1 MTVLSIEHQMRRAES
16 LIQKGRVDDAKSLY
30 EELLK
35 KFPKN
40 QKAQKRLA
48 NLIRKKEEI
57 QSSTEVERYNQL
69 LISLHFEG
77 RFEEMLDISKKATQE
92 NPNSILGWFY
102 YGAAHRALGNSEAA
116 LSAFKR
122 VIEINPTFSDGHTNL
137 GAVFQDRNE
146 FGIAIEC
153 YKTAICLKDNNAKA
167 FNNLGTAY
175 KAKGDLKN
183 SIEAYKKA
191 ISIEPQFAVAHKN
204 LGSALKDVGLNSEAK
219 RAYKIALSLR
229 PNDEEIEYM
238 IACLVGEKLQTAPRR
253 YVEKLFDGYAT
264 RFEQALVGQ
273 LDYKIPELIS
283 QLFNKEKGDELVESV
298 LDLGCGT
305 GLVGEK
311 IRNKCKRLEGID
323 LSQNMVELAARK
335 QVYDKVVKADIA
347 EYLASTELD
356 FDCFIAADVF
366 VYLGDLAEVFCQI
379 KSKNKRGGMLF
390 FSTEHNEK
398 EGFFLE
404 TSGRFSHSKSY
415 VESLCVEFGYAISSF
430 SKTRLRKEKETFLEG
445 GLYILEF

>member
-1 MTVLSIEHQMRRAES
+1 MTVLSVENQMRRAKS
-16 LIQKGRVDDAKSLY
+16 LIKKGRVNDAKNLY

-40 QKAQKRLA
+40 QGAQQALA
-48 NLIRKKEEI
+48 NLPSNEEET
-57 QSSTEVERYNQL
+57 QFPTEVERYNQL
-69 LISLHFEG
+69 LISLHDEG
-77 RFEEMLDISKKATQE
+77 RFEEMLDISKKAIQE
-92 NPNSILGWFY
+92 YPNLILGWNY
-102 YGAAHRALGNSEAA
+102 YGAAQRALGNLEAA

-122 VIEINPTFSDGHTNL
+122 VIEIKPTFSDGHTNL

-153 YKTAICLKDNNAKA
+153 YQTAICLKQNNAKA

-191 ISIEPQFAVAHKN
+191 ISIEPQFSAAHKN
-204 LGSALKDVGLNSEAK
+204 LGSALKDFGLNSEAK
-219 RAYKIALSLR
+219 RAYEVALSLR

-238 IACLVGEKLQTAPRR
+238 IACLVGEELQTAPRG
-253 YVEKLFDGYAT
+253 YVEKLFDGYAS
-264 RFEQALVGQ
+264 RFEQALVEQ
-273 LDYKIPELIS
+273 LDYKTPDLIS
-283 QLFNKEKGDELVESV
+283 QLFYKEKGDELVGSV

-311 IRNKCKRLEGID
+311 IRENCQRLEGID
-323 LSQNMVELAARK
+323 LSQKMVELAARK
-335 QVYDKVVKADIA
+335 QVYDKVTKADIV
-347 EYLASTELD
+347 EYLASKELD

-379 KSKNKRGGMLF
+379 KSKNKRRGMLF

-415 VESLCVEFGYAISSF
+415 VESLCVEFGYTISSF
-430 SKTRLRKEKETFLEG
+430 SKTKLRKEKETFLEG
-445 GLYILEF
+445 GLYILKF